1 MFLRSI
7 LLAISI
13 CPLPQEVYA
22 KEILALHMAE
32 APPLTLNNSIGGH
45 GMVGDV
51 ALAAISRASYQSHLH
66 VAPWLRAQKRVVEGE
81 NQLIIPLSRTPEREN
96 LYTWIAPLMS
106 MERAF
111 FSFDNPVTD
120 LAEARERYKRI
131 AVGVGTPQLEFLKSQ
146 GFSGDQIVSI
156 KLNDNP
162 GRMVELG
169 RVDAWFTGV
178 LEGLYHWP
186 DSREKLRMSPVMFST
201 DIYLAC
207 SKLCDKVLVEEL
219 RQAVE
224 ALRRE
229 GVVQA
234 IQNAYLQRR

>member
-1 MFLRSI
+1 MCSLS
-7 LLAISI
+7 
-13 CPLPQEVYA
+13 QEVYA
-22 KEILALHMAE
+22 KEILELHMTDV
-32 APPLTLNNSIGGH
+32 PPLTFDNSTGGH

-51 ALAAISRASYQSHLH
+51 TLAAIARAGYLSQLH
-66 VAPWLRAQKRVVEGE
+66 VAPWLRAQKRVIEGS

-96 LYTWIAPLMS
+96 LYTWIAPIMG

-111 FSFDNPVTD
+111 FSLDNPVAN

-131 AVGVGTPQLEFLKSQ
+131 AVGVGTAQMEFLKSQ
-146 GFSGDQIVSI
+146 GFSSNQIVNI

-162 GRMVELG
+162 ARMLELG

-178 LEGLYHWP
+178 PEGLYQWP
-186 DSREKLRMSPVMFST
+186 TSRKKLRMSPIMFST

-207 SKLCDKVLVEEL
+207 SKRCDKVLVEEL
-219 RQAVE
+219 RQSVE

-229 GVVQA
+229 GVVQT
-234 IQNAYLQRR
+234 IQDAYLQQR

>member
-13 CPLPQEVYA
+13 CSLPQEVYA

-51 ALAAISRASYQSHLH
+51 ALAAISKAGYQSHLH
-66 VAPWLRAQKRVVEGE
+66 VAPWLRAQKRVIEGD
-81 NQLIIPLSRTPEREN
+81 NQLILPLSRTPERES
-96 LYTWIAPLMS
+96 LYTWIAPIMS
-106 MERAF
+106 MDRVF
-111 FSFDNPVTD
+111 FSLDNPVAD

-146 GFSGDQIVSI
+146 GFSGDQLVSI

-162 GRMVELG
+162 GQLLELG

-178 LEGLYHWP
+178 PEGLYRWP
-186 DSREKLRMSPVMFST
+186 GSSKKLRRSSVMFST

-207 SKLCDKVLVEEL
+207 SKRCDKVLVDEL
-219 RQAVE
+219 RQSVE
-224 ALRRE
+224 ALHRE
-229 GVVQA
+229 GAVQT
-234 IQNAYLQRR
+234 IQDGYLQQR